1 MPRKREKVEPL
12 ALLRVEDRL
21 VNPHPLG
28 KRVEISKDGK
38 RNCPDSKRVWA
49 VFFDLDRMKLP
60 FSYFFRSTYGTIYPM
75 LNRMEKEGLITKEIV
90 PQDENILTPI
100 YKGP

>member
-1 MPRKREKVEPL
+1 
-12 ALLRVEDRL
+12 
-21 VNPHPLG
+21 
-28 KRVEISKDGK
+28 
-38 RNCPDSKRVWA
+38 
-49 VFFDLDRMKLP
+49 MKLP